1 MSSTVPERSNATRLN
16 QIVALEQG
24 VKTRAKEALT
34 ALYQQ
39 FQRGSDAALSGIIRT
54 YQPLND
60 DDVAL
65 PEERTLVQ
73 IRVKDQLSDVGLLLA
88 RYLDVTATKDYA
100 NTVAKADVR
109 LGDEV
114 FIKDAPVPFLL
125 TLEKQLN
132 DIRTMIAKAP
142 TLDLAE
148 KWALD
153 EDASAYASE
162 PRETI
167 RTIKVQKVLI
177 LSPATERHAAQ
188 TQLISEDRAVGK
200 WKTIKLSGALPGSDR
215 GEMLERIDRLIA
227 AVKIAREE
235 ANQHQVTDVV
245 VGRRLVGYLF
255 G

>member
-1 MSSTVPERSNATRLN
+1 MSSTVPERQNATRLN

-24 VKTRAKEALT
+24 VKARAKDALT

-39 FQRGSDAALSGIIRT
+39 FQRGSDAALSGLIRT

-60 DDVAL
+60 EDVAL
-65 PEERTLVQ
+65 PEEKTLVQ
-73 IRVKDQLSDVGLLLA
+73 VRVKDQLEEVGRLLA
-88 RYLDVTATKDYA
+88 RYLDVTATKDFA
-100 NTVAKADVR
+100 NTQAKADVR

-125 TLEKQLN
+125 TLEKELVN
-132 DIRTMIAKAP
+132 VRTMLSKAP

-153 EDASAYASE
+153 EDAKAYAAE
-162 PRETI
+162 PRETV
-167 RTIKVQKVLI
+167 RSVKVQKVLT
-177 LSPATERHAAQ
+177 LAPATDRHPAQ
-188 TQLISEDRAVGK
+188 AQLIVEDRPAGK
-200 WKTIKLSGALPGSDR
+200 WKTIKLSGALPGAER
-215 GEMLERIDRLIA
+215 GEMLERVDRLIA

-235 ANQHQVTDVV
+235 ANQHQVTDAVI
-245 VGRRLVGYLF
+245 GARLVGYLF